1 MIMKSMAIEEEK
13 DYIIH
18 PQKFVLWLF
27 IVTIILLFGALTS
40 AYIVSKGI
48 EGERGIWIPFGLPK
62 IMWASSALIIMS
74 SVTAQ
79 WSTFSARKGNWGNA
93 RMGYLLTLIL
103 GLFFILGQLSAW
115 YRLVMD
121 NVVFADTNSG
131 SFMYVLTGAHGSHLL
146 AGMIYLAVVWLKNP
160 SRNKNEKLL
169 INYENSTTFWH
180 FLSLLWIYLFIFLL
194 INQT

>member
-1 MIMKSMAIEEEK
+1 MENMAAKQEK
-13 DYIIH
+13 NYIIH

-48 EGERGIWIPFGLPK
+48 EGERGIWIPFSLPT
-62 IMWASSALIIMS
+62 IMWANSALIIMS

-79 WSTFSARKGNWGNA
+79 WSTWSARKQNWGNA
-93 RMGYLLTLIL
+93 RIGYLLTLIL
-103 GLFFILGQLSAW
+103 GFFFILGQLSAW

-131 SFMYVLTGAHGSHLL
+131 SFMYVLTGAHGTHLI
-146 AGMIYLAVVWLKNP
+146 AGMIYLLIVWLKNP
-160 SRNKNEKLL
+160 TKNDKERLL
-169 INYENSTTFWH
+169 VSYENATTFWH
-180 FLSLLWIYLFIFLL
+180 FLSLLWVYLFIFLL